1 MNKKINIAILAFSTL
16 IMAGCGG
23 GDSGP
28 NTSVSTPTPTP
39 INPGSSQ
46 VVIKVIDGYLA
57 NAQVCVDR
65 NSDKVCQDGERL
77 AEKTTALGEI
87 VIQQADA
94 QYPLIA
100 QILQGVTID
109 SDTGFARQSY
119 EMISPAGSTE
129 ITPFTTLSVLNQM
142 SKEDIASALNIP
154 VADVFSDY
162 VAADSTDVQIIARSV
177 ALTLNGLG
185 ATNGQDT
192 LDSSISISN
201 YVSTNAITDPTAIVV
216 KTLAGLET
224 QSVKPTM
231 KETLLSNS
239 VWTFANLN
247 FDTYIRENF
256 RIANFSDNSMTLSDN
271 WGKLL
276 FESDIKYNS
285 DGILNVEGTE
295 YLEKFVYVDD
305 NLLIGQ
311 ASADEADLNVWM
323 SGDHG
328 DYGSSSFDD
337 EQFKNGSVWYLVFY
351 EDADI
356 NIAKMTF
363 SNTGTVEINE
373 LSTNSVMTT
382 TFTFEKSNSEDK
394 NIFLNVV
401 LPDESNPLRYEAWF
415 SSGSIIVVRDQ
426 NRRTMSLLTQSLE
439 TALTIASK

>member
-1 MNKKINIAILAFSTL
+1 MNKKINAVFLTFSTL
-16 IMAGCGG
+16 ILAGCGG

-28 NTSVSTPTPTP
+28 DTSVSTPKP

-65 NSDKVCQDGERL
+65 NSDNVCQNDEL
-77 AEKTTALGEI
+77 LTTKTNALGEI
-87 VIQQADA
+87 VIQQSDA

-100 QILQGVTID
+100 QILQGITID
-109 SDTGFARQSY
+109 SHSGFARKSY
-119 EMISPAGSTE
+119 EMITAAGSTE

-142 SKEDIASALNIP
+142 SNEDIASALNIP

-162 VAADSTDVQIIARSV
+162 IAADSTDVQIIARSV
-177 ALTLNGLG
+177 ALTLNILG
-185 ATNGQDT
+185 SMNAQDI
-192 LDSSISISN
+192 LDSSISISD

-247 FDTYIRENF
+247 HDTYIRENF
-256 RIANFSDNSMTLSDN
+256 RIANFSDTSMTLSDN
-271 WGKLL
+271 WDKLL
-276 FESDIKYNS
+276 YESEITYNF
-285 DGILNVEGTE
+285 DGILNAEGTE
-295 YLEKFVYVDD
+295 YLEKFLYVDD

-311 ASADEADLNVWM
+311 ASADQTDLNVWM
-323 SGDHG
+323 GGDHG
-328 DYGSSSFDD
+328 DYQSSSFDE
-337 EQFKNGSVWYLVFY
+337 EQFKNGSTWYLVFY
-351 EDADI
+351 DDADI

-373 LSTNSVMTT
+373 LSTNSLMTT
-382 TFTFEKSNSEDK
+382 TFTLEKSNFEDK
-394 NIFLNVV
+394 NIYLNVV

-415 SSGSIIVVRDQ
+415 SSGSILVVRDE
-426 NRRTMSLLTQSLE
+426 NRRTLSLLTQSLE
-439 TALTIASK
+439 TARSIAQP